1 MHSLTLL
8 CITGSLQILALI
20 LPRTGF
26 GKPYYVRGALI
37 NVVFFF
43 FFKQEFIKE
52 NKKNLQ
58 AIRRKQDGSAFHT
71 ISKKL

>member
-43 FFKQEFIKE
+43 FKQEFINE
-52 NKKNLQ
+52 NKKNLL